1 MANDNIPREAI
12 KSKHSRSGRT
22 VDDIGGCIRGNGTL
36 GRNDAGREIERA
48 TGRQIGNCF
57 EQILAHNTI
66 GATGMYGR
74 VCVRVQ
80 RTVTPV
86 VRTGPMQKFCY
97 VIIEGS
103 CTQFGH
109 GEGYRNLPCVAKE
122 NKDSIM

>member
-1 MANDNIPREAI
+1 MYFRSGVDNILREAI

-22 VDDIGGCIRGNGTL
+22 DDIGGRIRGTERSGEMAQ
-36 GRNDAGREIERA
+36 GGIERG

-66 GATGMYGR
+66 GATGMYRR

-97 VIIEGS
+97 VIIESS
-103 CTQFGH
+103 CTVWTRRGI
-109 GEGYRNLPCVAKE
+109 
-122 NKDSIM
+122 S